1 MQVSQDQAWKALPDP
16 RQGERRRTARRT
28 GVDAEI
34 DSDRVARRV
43 AQPHAAVPET
53 GPTLRLK
60 KKGKTSL
67 KTTIYTLSEKS
78 PLRYTYIYHSPE
90 PPTSPPPPP
99 SLLQLSRS
107 LQASIIIIYTIR
119 VSPYYMVLFV
129 LITILGT

>member
-1 MQVSQDQAWKALPDP
+1 LHWVLIYFRLIQALLDS

-60 KKGKTSL
+60 KK
-67 KTTIYTLSEKS
+67 EKEK
-78 PLRYTYIYHSPE
+78 RH
-90 PPTSPPPPP
+90 
-99 SLLQLSRS
+99 
-107 LQASIIIIYTIR
+107 
-119 VSPYYMVLFV
+119 
-129 LITILGT
+129 